1 MKKQDMHKVLQRG
14 SLMVEA
20 LALLGLITMVTPVMY
35 KKAAERT
42 TELQDINIATQM
54 RTLNEALDNY
64 VRNNYERVKILV
76 NDDTPT
82 IVSATDSSNEIVT
95 GVNTYLPAGFNL
107 SQSKY
112 FDANNLKFSI
122 TREDDTDMNG
132 NTRSVYT
139 TAVLAPS
146 LNPIT
151 FNRASKIASMI
162 GINGGTI
169 KGDKFEGAQG
179 AWSANPQEWF
189 EVPPT
194 NLKTGSL
201 MSISNEAIAEGAA
214 ATDTSNLLHR
224 FNDGNQDKNTMRT
237 NLIMG
242 SYDIKDINALF
253 GQGGTLTIGSNDS
266 NNLVV
271 KGAANI
277 SSTLDVAG
285 DTTLNKLT
293 AGDTTL
299 ADTSVTGTLGVTGDT
314 TLANTSVTGTLGV
327 TGNTTLANTSV
338 GGTLGVTGATTLDS
352 TLDVTGDTKLNKLSA
367 GETDLTSLAVAND
380 ATVGGNLTIGGTLI
394 SNNLHA
400 KTQLT
405 VGGDTPDSPS
415 VMKVD
420 SNTFDVKNSAGSI
433 NLGSSKFEVAHSSGN
448 KVTITEQNLTAYAGT
463 PSTGSEAKLQLKG
476 DGGVEIAG
484 QKGAFNIGEKAFYSG
499 SGTKKSQISMSG
511 AKGGEIG
518 VVTDALVNG
527 KWYDSVYLKNFTV
540 NDDDSVTENGSLVIN
555 YDHLN
560 LKHGDTKLK
569 MQKNGDGFDEVA
581 ISVNDQNI
589 LSSFYDPIIG
599 STTLASPTQ
608 LASINLKNNTIS
620 AMSSN
625 FYLDNGGLAI
635 GENLTDS
642 GGNRDNPIT
651 NPLTPQSNQKV
662 IISRNGYIELAP
674 PSDYGT
680 SGANDG
686 TKAGF
691 IRARRLVSDI
701 PYYDHEHF
709 DGATY
714 DGYDVEHPYDYYQVN
729 PAYTSIMNDI
739 KLASRGGAR
748 LSDILSDYIIKGIY
762 VGDNTYHAGYS
773 EDKGFNIQNE
783 WVSGLNSDA
792 LIWDVIPIEKGA
804 VKDGVIKA
812 NDDTGN
818 TSCAPIDQTG
828 DTPNPACEI
837 YSCQNADCVASPW
850 LGFVPK
856 PQCPEHYLAIVTN
869 NPIRWRMSEVYY
881 LSDINDDQD
890 NDLEDISDE
899 KKYNIIIKD
908 LKSQMDGSDTP
919 PTADERFSYYF
930 KKHHNPKEAFF
941 SIKEE
946 LATTTA
952 PHKHK
957 TSATPI
963 TFQTNTWLNSSV
975 SPHSS
980 SDGSVDGWHI
990 LMGFLYKP
998 NDYTDLLGDTGLD
1011 GADPDALHWNIFPVY
1026 AHEMASIVTT
1036 YCAFT
1041 PTAGN
1046 RWNSNQPDSP
1056 VLNYNQLNSNTFRD
1070 PNTLNREPVNGTTGK
1085 GEGWAKQVN
1094 DPSLPYDD
1102 AW

>member
-1 MKKQDMHKVLQRG
+1 M
-14 SLMVEA
+14 
-20 LALLGLITMVTPVMY
+20 
-35 KKAAERT
+35 
-42 TELQDINIATQM
+42 
-54 RTLNEALDNY
+54 
-64 VRNNYERVKILV
+64 
-76 NDDTPT
+76 
-82 IVSATDSSNEIVT
+82 
-95 GVNTYLPAGFNL
+95 
-107 SQSKY
+107 
-112 FDANNLKFSI
+112 AN
-122 TREDDTDMNG
+122 
-132 NTRSVYT
+132 
-139 TAVLAPS
+139 
-146 LNPIT
+146 
-151 FNRASKIASMI
+151 
-162 GINGGTI
+162 
-169 KGDKFEGAQG
+169 
-179 AWSANPQEWF
+179 
-189 EVPPT
+189 
-194 NLKTGSL
+194 
-201 MSISNEAIAEGAA
+201 
-214 ATDTSNLLHR
+214 
-224 FNDGNQDKNTMRT
+224 
-237 NLIMG
+237 
-242 SYDIKDINALF
+242 
-253 GQGGTLTIGSNDS
+253 
-266 NNLVV
+266 
-271 KGAANI
+271 
-277 SSTLDVAG
+277 
-285 DTTLNKLT
+285 
-293 AGDTTL
+293 
-299 ADTSVTGTLGVTGDT
+299 TSVTGTLGVTGDT

-327 TGNTTLANTSV
+327 TGDTT
-338 GGTLGVTGATTLDS
+338 
-352 TLDVTGDTKLNKLSA
+352 LNKLTA
-367 GETDLTSLAVAND
+367 GETTLTSLAVIND
-380 ATVGGNLTIGGTLI
+380 ATVGGNLTIDGTLI

-405 VGGDTPDSPS
+405 VGGNDPANPS

-420 SNTFDVKNSAGSI
+420 SNTFNVNSVEASFNGHKFNVNIANSAGSQLSMTKYQTLLK
-433 NLGSSKFEVAHSSGN
+433 NPTGNVFMELSNDPDNKTFARLGSNAGEFISDATNNSISMKTDDTQFIIKKSGAPVAQLKHNGKDRLAINSGDTYIESGN
-448 KVTITEQNLTAYAGT
+448 N
-463 PSTGSEAKLQLKG
+463 
-476 DGGVEIAG
+476 
-484 QKGAFNIGEKAFYSG
+484 
-499 SGTKKSQISMSG
+499 
-511 AKGGEIG
+511 
-518 VVTDALVNG
+518 
-527 KWYDSVYLKNFTV
+527 
-540 NDDDSVTENGSLVIN
+540 NDM
-555 YDHLN
+555 Y
-560 LKHGDTKLK
+560 TKLFLSPETFGFS
-569 MQKNGDGFDEVA
+569 KN
-581 ISVNDQNI
+581 
-589 LSSFYDPIIG
+589 
-599 STTLASPTQ
+599 STDSPDTTAS
-608 LASINLKNNTIS
+608 LFLDASNKLTVDSDNFELNTD
-620 AMSSN
+620 N
-625 FYLDNGGLAI
+625 FRVGAADFFLDNGGLAI

-674 PSDYGT
+674 PSDYGAP
-680 SGANDG
+680 GADG

-701 PYYDHEHF
+701 PYYDHPHF

-714 DGYDVEHPYDYYQVN
+714 DGYDVAHPYDYYQVN

-773 EDKGFNIQNE
+773 EDKGFNIQNQ

-804 VKDGVIKA
+804 VKVGVIKA
-812 NDDTGN
+812 NNVTGN
-818 TSCAPIDQTG
+818 TSCAPIDNTG

-856 PQCPEHYLAIVTN
+856 PQCPEHYLAAITN

-881 LSDINDDQD
+881 LHDIDDDQD

-908 LKSQMDGSDTP
+908 LKSQMDESDTP

-946 LATTTA
+946 LATTT

-975 SPHSS
+975 ATHHS
-980 SDGSVDGWHI
+980 SDGSIDGWHI

-998 NDYTDLLGDTGLD
+998 NDYTDLLGDTGLV

-1036 YCAFT
+1036 YCAFA

-1046 RWNSNQPDSP
+1046 RWDSNNIESP

-1070 PNTLNREPVNGTTGK
+1070 PNTLNREPVDPTLENAGK

>member
-64 VRNNYERVKILV
+64 VRNNYEKVKAIV
-76 NDDTPT
+76 SVDAPT
-82 IVSATDSSNEIVT
+82 IVSATDSSDDIVK
-95 GVNTYLPAGFNL
+95 GVNAYLPAGFNL

-122 TREDDTDMNG
+122 KREDDTDMTG
-132 NTRSVYT
+132 KTRSVYT

-169 KGDKFEGAQG
+169 KEDKFVGAQG
-179 AWSANPQEWF
+179 AWRANPQEWF
-189 EVPPT
+189 EVPST
-194 NLKTGSL
+194 DLKTGSL
-201 MSISNEAIAEGAA
+201 MSISNEAIAES
-214 ATDTSNLLHR
+214 ATADASKLLYR
-224 FNDGNQDKNTMRT
+224 VNDDDSVKNTMET

-242 SYDIKDINALF
+242 SHDIQEINALF
-253 GQGGTLTIGSNDS
+253 GQGGELTIGSDDS

-277 SSTLDVAG
+277 SSALEVAGKATLKDELEVTKATTLKSTLGVTGATTLNSTLDVTGA
-285 DTTLNKLT
+285 TTL
-293 AGDTTL
+293 DSTL
-299 ADTSVTGTLGVTGDT
+299 KVTGDT
-314 TLANTSVTGTLGV
+314 TLANTSVE
-327 TGNTTLANTSV
+327 
-338 GGTLGVTGATTLDS
+338 GTLGVTGATTLESTLKVTGATTLES
-352 TLDVTGDTKLNKLSA
+352 TLDVTGAT
-367 GETDLTSLAVAND
+367 TLTSLAVIND
-380 ATVGGNLTIGGTLI
+380 ATVGGDLTIEGTLI
-394 SNNLHA
+394 SNKLHA
-400 KTQLT
+400 KTKLT

-420 SNTFDVKNSAGSI
+420 SNIFNVNSDKASFNGSEFNVNIANSAGSQLSMTE
-433 NLGSSKFEVAHSSGN
+433 NQTLLKNPTGNVFMELSHDPDDKTFARLGSNAGEFISDATSNSISMKTDDTQFIIKKSGAPVAQLKHNGKDRLAINSGDTYIESGN
-448 KVTITEQNLTAYAGT
+448 N
-463 PSTGSEAKLQLKG
+463 
-476 DGGVEIAG
+476 
-484 QKGAFNIGEKAFYSG
+484 
-499 SGTKKSQISMSG
+499 
-511 AKGGEIG
+511 
-518 VVTDALVNG
+518 
-527 KWYDSVYLKNFTV
+527 
-540 NDDDSVTENGSLVIN
+540 NDM
-555 YDHLN
+555 Y
-560 LKHGDTKLK
+560 TKLFLSPETFGFS
-569 MQKNGDGFDEVA
+569 KN
-581 ISVNDQNI
+581 
-589 LSSFYDPIIG
+589 
-599 STTLASPTQ
+599 STDSTDTTAS
-608 LASINLKNNTIS
+608 LFLDASNKLTVDSDNFELNTDKFRVG
-620 AMSSN
+620 AAD
-625 FYLDNGGLAI
+625 FFLDNGGLAI

-701 PYYDHEHF
+701 PYYDHPHF

-773 EDKGFNIQNE
+773 EDEGFNIQNE

-818 TSCAPIDQTG
+818 TSCAPTDQTG
-828 DTPNPACEI
+828 DTPNPNCKI

-856 PQCPEHYLAIVTN
+856 PQCPEHYLAVVTN

-881 LSDINDDQD
+881 LSDIGDDQD

-908 LKSQMDGSDTP
+908 LKSQMDESDTP

-946 LATTTA
+946 SATTTA

-998 NDYTDLLGDTGLD
+998 NDYTDLLDDTGLD

-1036 YCAFT
+1036 YCAFA

-1046 RWNSNQPDSP
+1046 RWDSDNIESP

-1070 PNTLNREPVNGTTGK
+1070 PNTLNREPVNGAGK